1 EEYMND
7 LDSLLRVSAGGTRDY
22 IIPAK
27 CLDQLPS
34 RSSSRSSVR
43 ELLQK
48 HAIASIPGSGL
59 NHIDRCNGFGKIPVC
74 MAGEGLEE
82 IAKKCEDSG
91 LKPEVLCSKE
101 GCKFFEGSRENNPFV
116 SAQSLT
122 MSENGKRVPFLKPR
136 TRLSADD
143 RSKLRLPDVSR
154 RKVALD
160 FSSSD
165 AAATKV
171 VLIDD
176 DEAAKSRAENAVSAI
191 LQQIDFIVSESMG
204 FFGPVEDLSYG
215 NSALYSSLEVLHLLP
230 VPEPPE
236 LSLLHEELGASCASV
251 AQEFPQNIVPPE
263 RRADTT
269 SAETGTLRAKAVRIR
284 GSPDSAYPFMKG
296 GDKMPEIST
305 TMKQE
310 MLVADPG
317 GIEE

>member
-1 EEYMND
+1 M
-7 LDSLLRVSAGGTRDY
+7 
-22 IIPAK
+22 
-27 CLDQLPS
+27 
-34 RSSSRSSVR
+34 
-43 ELLQK
+43 
-48 HAIASIPGSGL
+48 
-59 NHIDRCNGFGKIPVC
+59 PV
-74 MAGEGLEE
+74 
-82 IAKKCEDSG
+82 
-91 LKPEVLCSKE
+91 
-101 GCKFFEGSRENNPFV
+101 
-116 SAQSLT
+116 
-122 MSENGKRVPFLKPR
+122 R

-317 GIEE
+317 GIEDRLSLFLRPQMSTNKVCLKKRPVEDEASRYAITFGEVALLHIGGRELGAPRALGGFTVPELVAVAQGLPNAELVALSDVLPEELRKENEAATLVIRNGASATWS